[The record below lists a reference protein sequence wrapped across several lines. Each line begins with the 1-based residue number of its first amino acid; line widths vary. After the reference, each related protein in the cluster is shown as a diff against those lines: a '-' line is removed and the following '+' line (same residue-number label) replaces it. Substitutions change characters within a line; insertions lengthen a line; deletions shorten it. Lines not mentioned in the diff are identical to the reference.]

1 MDSHGHGHHHH
12 HGDII
17 NPHVHA
23 QQSLREYQNYFWLF
37 AVSLVSAVGEFLL
50 ALLYAN
56 SVSAQ
61 ADAIHGLTHIGLYAL
76 ALWVSRQIYAR
87 KMNPQEAY
95 HYRDNFVIFYVLL
108 VFLGLAWILYTSV
121 FKLFSSEHVFSG
133 YMLASV
139 SIGLVGNIIAL
150 KILNTISKI
159 HGEGAGSH
167 TAHRWLNLDTW
178 GDFAFSVMVLAASLA
193 SMAFPGLPI
202 NIIDPVVSIA
212 GVIWIG
218 WSGIQI
224 LRKKTI

>member
-1 MDSHGHGHHHH
+1 MGHSHGHGHHH

-17 NPHVHA
+17 NPHV

-37 AVSLVSAVGEFLL
+37 AVGLVSAAGEFLL
-50 ALLYAN
+50 ALLLAN

-61 ADAIHGLTHIGLYAL
+61 ADAIHSLTHIALYAF
-76 ALWVSRQIYAR
+76 ALWISRQIYTR
-87 KMNPQEAY
+87 QMNPQEAY
-95 HYRDNFVIFYVLL
+95 DYRDTFLIFYVLP

-121 FKLFSSEHVFSG
+121 TKLFSPEHVLSS

-139 SIGLVGNIIAL
+139 GIGLAGNIIAL

-159 HGEGAGSH
+159 HGEAVRHH
-167 TAHRWLNLDTW
+167 TAHRWLSLDTW
-178 GDFAFSVMVLAASLA
+178 GDFAFSLIVLITSIMG
-193 SMAFPGLPI
+193 MAFPLLPI
-202 NIIDPVVSIA
+202 NMIDLVVSTA

-224 LRKKTI
+224 IRKKTI